1 MTCSEIDDPAAAEQ
15 SPHPS
20 RDFPRLVQLL
30 AWKTSRVTDG
40 AAEAIEE
47 RVGGEAREVVR
58 GQAPARRRQESHASI
73 LSLLAP
79 AGMATVATAK
89 ARTLGL
95 PPVIAWPFGTAR
107 VVTSSGI
114 RSTGAFTARNSR
126 VTAGA
131 KCAKNSRR
139 PGVFSWY
146 RSCEPHIVCERFSVL
161 RRLGRGPR
169 PGSVTARSSC
179 VWRSS
184 QPPSLR
190 SGISCAR
197 FPLRP

>member
-1 MTCSEIDDPAAAEQ
+1 MQHDLREEPVTCSEIDDPAAAEQ

-79 AGMATVATAK
+79 AGMATVAAK
-89 ARTLGL
+89 AR
-95 PPVIAWPFGTAR
+95 PWPATRNPWPSDSARCNLIRDTFHRGFHGT
-107 VVTSSGI
+107 
-114 RSTGAFTARNSR
+114 
-126 VTAGA
+126 
-131 KCAKNSRR
+131 
-139 PGVFSWY
+139 
-146 RSCEPHIVCERFSVL
+146 
-161 RRLGRGPR
+161 
-169 PGSVTARSSC
+169 
-179 VWRSS
+179 
-184 QPPSLR
+184 
-190 SGISCAR
+190 
-197 FPLRP
+197 